1 MNTAYLLIGGNLGD
15 RAAYLAEAVNQISA
29 RCGPVTSTSCLYETA
44 AWGNTNQPAFYN
56 QAIRVETMLDPE
68 TLLERLLVIELEMGR
83 IREEKYGPRTIDLD
97 ILMIDDIVLD
107 SPTLTIPHPQLQN
120 RRFALLPLNEIA
132 PALNHPV
139 LDKTIHELLLNCP
152 DTLDV
157 QKK

>member
-29 RCGPVTSTSCLYETA
+29 RCGHVIISSSLYETA

-56 QAIRVETMLDPE
+56 QAICIETILEAE
-68 TLLERLLVIELEMGR
+68 TLLERLLAIELEMGR
-83 IREEKYGPRTIDLD
+83 VREEKYGPRTIDLD
-97 ILMIDDIVLD
+97 ILMIDDTILD
-107 SPTLTIPHPQLQN
+107 TPTLTIPHPQLQN
-120 RRFALLPLNEIA
+120 RKFALLPLVEIA
-132 PALNHPV
+132 PALHHPV
-139 LDKTIHELLLNCP
+139 LNKTIDEVLLNCP